1 MATTQKVLVLGGTR
15 FVGRHIVE
23 ALLAAGHTV
32 TVLTRGQS
40 PDDLPGHVERL
51 HGDREQGAAGLQALS
66 GRRWDAC
73 IDVSGYTPAAV
84 RASAEAL
91 AGSVGRYVFVSTVSV
106 YAEQHRHPVR
116 ETDPLLP
123 AAPEDLAEVTGESY
137 GPLKVT
143 CEQIVQDVFAD
154 RATILRPQIVAGP
167 FDHTARYPYWPDRAA
182 RSRQDGQP
190 MLAPGNGSD
199 HVQAIDAR
207 DFGRFAVR
215 VLEDGTPG
223 IFNVAG
229 PRLTWAEFMTAIGA
243 QSVVWVDAATLEAQ
257 GIGWRDLPLYLADDS
272 EQGGLMDVDA
282 TRALAAGLTL
292 TDPATTAQD
301 TRAWSA
307 GQPTMYTLT
316 PEREAEAL
324 SAKAA
329 VHDTNSQ

>member
-1 MATTQKVLVLGGTR
+1 MATTQTVLVLGGTR

-40 PDDLPGHVERL
+40 PDELPEHVERL
-51 HGDREQGAAGLQALS
+51 QGDRERGAAGLQALVA
-66 GRRWDAC
+66 RTWDAC
-73 IDVSGYTPAAV
+73 VDVSGYTPAAV

-106 YAEQHRHPVR
+106 YAEQNRHPVR

-123 AAPEDLAEVTGESY
+123 AAPEDLTEVTGESY

-143 CEQIVQDVFAD
+143 CERIVQEVFAD

-167 FDHTARYPYWPDRAA
+167 FDHTARYPYWPDRATQA
-182 RSRQDGQP
+182 RQNGQP
-190 MLAPGNGSD
+190 MLAPGSGSD

-215 VLEDGTPG
+215 VIEDSTPG

-292 TDPATTAQD
+292 TDPATTARD
-301 TRAWSA
+301 TGAWSA
-307 GQPTMYTLT
+307 GQPTEYLLT
-316 PEREAEAL
+316 PEREAEAVKV
-324 SAKAA
+324 SRT
-329 VHDTNSQ
+329 V